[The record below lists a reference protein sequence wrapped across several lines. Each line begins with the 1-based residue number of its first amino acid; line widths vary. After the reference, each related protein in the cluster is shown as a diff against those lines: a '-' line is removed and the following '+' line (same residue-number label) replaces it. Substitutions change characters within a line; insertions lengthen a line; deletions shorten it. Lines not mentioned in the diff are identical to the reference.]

1 MTGVAGLAIPPAMT
15 TAPFV
20 PPHPPRGTGP
30 VPVWRGFF
38 GERARN
44 SIFGWS
50 ERAFR
55 IPHMKRRILGYNV
68 HIPLTPDA
76 IQHVLQ
82 GNAANYSKPDVV
94 KRLLAPGIGRGLLT
108 ADGQLWR
115 DQRRIVAASFAPAAI
130 DPLIPVFARTARATA
145 AGWSSGDTHDLAEA
159 ATATTM
165 TIIADTLF
173 GGDPRLKTKAAL
185 DHIAAALKATAEARL
200 TAMLGLPT
208 IGYNRLI
215 RQGQRG
221 REFFRRALADV
232 VRDRL
237 PDGGELDFLGTLI
250 RALRAQYEPGEA
262 LSLAVDN
269 AATFYLAGHETTAN
283 AVTWTLYLLSE
294 QPGWQEA
301 VAAEAQAALGAGGE
315 DAGLPDRLPLL
326 RRVLDEALRLY
337 PPVPRMDRQAVAA
350 DAINGFDVAAGDIV
364 SIWPWLLHRHETMW
378 DDPDGFDPDRWLPE
392 RRTGYHR
399 FQYIP
404 FGAGPRICVG
414 MRFAQVEALTVLAH
428 WLSEWRIG
436 RASTREVRP
445 VGTVTLRPEG
455 GLPLRVERR

>member
-1 MTGVAGLAIPPAMT
+1 MA
-15 TAPFV
+15 TARFV
-20 PPHPPRGTGP
+20 PPHPPRGPGP
-30 VPVWRGFF
+30 VSTWRGLF

-50 ERAFR
+50 QQAFR
-55 IPHMKRRILGYNV
+55 VPHMKRNVLGWTV

-76 IQHVLQ
+76 VQHVLQ
-82 GNAANYSKPDVV
+82 TEAANYAKPDIV

-130 DPLIPVFARTARATA
+130 DPLIPIFARIARETA
-145 AGWSSGDTHDLAEA
+145 AGWTSGGTHDLAEA

-185 DHIAAALKATAEARL
+185 GHIAAALKATAEARL
-200 TAMLGLPT
+200 TAMFGLPT
-208 IGYNRLI
+208 IGYNRTI
-215 RQGQRG
+215 REGQRG

-237 PDGGELDFLGTLI
+237 PDGGEQDFLGTLI
-250 RALRAQYEPGEA
+250 RALRAQYEPAEA

-283 AVTWTLYLLSE
+283 ALAWTLYLLSE
-294 QPGWQEA
+294 QPYWQEQ
-301 VAAEAQAALGAGGE
+301 VAEEARSALAAGAA
-315 DAGLPDRLPLL
+315 DAGLPDRLPVL
-326 RRVLDEALRLY
+326 RRVLEESLRLY
-337 PPVPRMDRQAVAA
+337 PPVPRMDRQTVAA
-350 DAINGFDVAAGDIV
+350 DRIGEWDTDPGDII
-364 SIWPWLLHRHETMW
+364 SIWPWLLHRHQDLW
-378 DDPDGFDPDRWLPE
+378 DDPDAFDPDRWLPE
-392 RRTGYHR
+392 RRAAYHR

-414 MRFAQVEALTVLAH
+414 MRFAIIEALTVLAH
-428 WLSEWRIG
+428 WLAEWRAYPAG
-436 RASTREVRP
+436 REVRP